1 MTTRDMSIQLTRHIH
16 FHEYEIGMRRRVP
29 YICGQEPIEYFC
41 DGKEGYI
48 HFDGYYYV
56 ENHAPPYLE
65 DDALD
70 ILDRPTR
77 YDVWLPQ
84 KLIMFTQ
91 LFEKEPYKVE
101 VVDNVTKSYYKELE
115 NLKYIIE
122 IYKKVIH
129 ENTDVISE
137 IEDDDREKMMVCF
150 FPTNRQTIYFRVIEI
165 CAKSCVEIGVKS
177 CVEICVE
184 S

>member
-1 MTTRDMSIQLTRHIH
+1 MTTRQIN

-65 DDALD
+65 DEGFG
-70 ILDRPTR
+70 RRR

-84 KLIMFTQ
+84 KLVMFVQ
-91 LFEKEPYKVE
+91 LFEKEAYKVE
-101 VVDNVTKSYYKELE
+101 IVDNMTTRIYYKELE
-115 NLKYIIE
+115 CLQYIVE
-122 IYKKVIH
+122 VYKKVIH
-129 ENTDVISE
+129 ENTDVTSD
-137 IEDDDREKMMVCF
+137 IEDADGEKMNICF
-150 FPTNRQTIYFRVIEI
+150 FQTNRQTIYFRVLEI
-165 CAKSCVEIGVKS
+165 C
-177 CVEICVE
+177 
-184 S
+184 

>member
-1 MTTRDMSIQLTRHIH
+1 MTTRQIN
-16 FHEYEIGMRRRVP
+16 FYAYEERTSRQTP
-29 YICGQEPIEYFC
+29 YICNQEPIEYFC

-65 DDALD
+65 DDAFEP
-70 ILDRPTR
+70 RR

-84 KLIMFTQ
+84 KLTMFAQ

-101 VVDNVTKSYYKELE
+101 VVDNVTTCCYKELE
-115 NLKYIIE
+115 CLQYIVE

-137 IEDDDREKMMVCF
+137 IEYDEREKMNVCF

-165 CAKSCVEIGVKS
+165 C
-177 CVEICVE
+177 
-184 S
+184 

>member
-1 MTTRDMSIQLTRHIH
+1 MTTRQIN
-16 FHEYEIGMRRRVP
+16 FYEYETGTRGKIP

-101 VVDNVTKSYYKELE
+101 VNDNVTQSYYTALE
-115 NLKYIIE
+115 NVRYVVE

-137 IEDDDREKMMVCF
+137 IEDDDRKPMRVCF

-165 CAKSCVEIGVKS
+165 GVKSCVESGVKS
-177 CVEICVE
+177 CVEICVK